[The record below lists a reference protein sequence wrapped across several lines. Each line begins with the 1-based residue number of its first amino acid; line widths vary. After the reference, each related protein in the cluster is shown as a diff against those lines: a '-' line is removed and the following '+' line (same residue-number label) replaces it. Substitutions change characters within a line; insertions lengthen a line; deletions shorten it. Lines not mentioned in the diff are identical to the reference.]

1 MTSTRLQWESDWV
14 VSHYIRKAKISVER
28 SVESSLRHTEDG
40 SDSSQCNN
48 NNKPNTLLKLCVVSS
63 FNMSP
68 MWCEGKNKGIVII

>member
-1 MTSTRLQWESDWV
+1 MREWL
-14 VSHYIRKAKISVER
+14 SHYIRKAKISVER

-48 NNKPNTLLKLCVVSS
+48 NNNKPNTLLKLCVVSS

-68 MWCEGKNKGIVII
+68 MWCEGENKGNVII